1 MRRGLGWLVLVAVLI
16 LGFLAWRWLFP
27 ADEVVIRKVVG
38 TAVAAASWEQGAGNL
53 SRLAAANRLMGL
65 CTPEIEILVET
76 RGERSGRLQ
85 GRDDLR
91 LAILRVRGQAAWLQV
106 TVDDV
111 EVAVSDSGEAA
122 TVLLAATVR
131 GERAL
136 EPILQDYKLAMRK
149 VDGEWLIDRVEPVRG
164 FGR

>member
-1 MRRGLGWLVLVAVLI
+1 MRRGLGWVVAAAVVI

-27 ADEVVIRKVVG
+27 PDEVVIRKVVK
-38 TAVAAASWEQGAGNL
+38 TALAAASWEQGAGNL
-53 SRLAAANRLMGL
+53 GRLAAANRLMGL
-65 CTPEIEILVET
+65 CTPEIEILLET
-76 RGERSGRLQ
+76 RGARSSRIQ

-91 LAILRVRGQAAWLQV
+91 QAVLAMRGQVAWLEV

-111 EVAVSDSGEAA
+111 EVALSDTGEGA

-131 GERAL
+131 GEGAS

-149 VDGEWLIDRVEPVRG
+149 IDGEWLIDRVEPVRG
-164 FGR
+164 FGQ